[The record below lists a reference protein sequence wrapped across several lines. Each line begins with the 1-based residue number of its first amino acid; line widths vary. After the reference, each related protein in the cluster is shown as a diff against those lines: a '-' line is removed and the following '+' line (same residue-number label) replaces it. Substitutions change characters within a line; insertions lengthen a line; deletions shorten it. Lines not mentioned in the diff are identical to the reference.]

1 MIVWLA
7 SYPKSGNTL
16 TRSILSSYFYS
27 EDGKFKF
34 ENLDKIKQF
43 PLAND
48 FMSLGIDP
56 NNDEE
61 VFKNFINVQNFI
73 NKKKNKINF
82 LKTHSSL
89 CKVHNSNFT
98 DYQNSLGVIYIVRDP
113 RNIVTSMANH
123 YDISLDEA
131 TRIIIDNKKFLDKSP
146 KNCSVFVGSWGFN
159 FNSWKEF
166 QNKNKYILIK
176 YEDLI
181 KNNFIKRGGYRFVWN
196 NKNYSNFDEFLN
208 IFTSRQ
214 RKNIR
219 TERNKILKN
228 NISFSIKDK
237 QNITL
242 DDWKT
247 FYEFYKSTYLERM
260 QAPYLNFSFFE
271 LIHKNKDILQ
281 PVIFFAELNEQ
292 SVAGSLCFQ
301 GKDILYGRHWG
312 ASMMVDSLH
321 FECCYYQG
329 IDYCIKNNI
338 KYFDPGVQGEHKI
351 RRGFEPRLCNS
362 YHYVIKE
369 DFRKAIDSFCIE
381 EYKSIEQ
388 YLMACEKYTPIK
400 KEYRI

>member
-34 ENLDKIKQF
+34 KNLDKIKQF
-43 PLAND
+43 PLASD

-56 NNDEE
+56 KNDEE

-123 YDISLDEA
+123 YDISVDEA
-131 TRIIIDNKKFLDKSP
+131 TGIIIDNKKFLDKSP

-166 QNKNKYILIK
+166 QHKNKYILIK

-181 KNNFIKRGGYRFVWN
+181 NKKKNSIY
-196 NKNYSNFDEFLN
+196 
-208 IFTSRQ
+208 
-214 RKNIR
+214 KNI
-219 TERNKILKN
+219 
-228 NISFSIKDK
+228 
-237 QNITL
+237 
-242 DDWKT
+242 
-247 FYEFYKSTYLERM
+247 
-260 QAPYLNFSFFE
+260 
-271 LIHKNKDILQ
+271 
-281 PVIFFAELNEQ
+281 
-292 SVAGSLCFQ
+292 
-301 GKDILYGRHWG
+301 
-312 ASMMVDSLH
+312 
-321 FECCYYQG
+321 
-329 IDYCIKNNI
+329 
-338 KYFDPGVQGEHKI
+338 
-351 RRGFEPRLCNS
+351 
-362 YHYVIKE
+362 
-369 DFRKAIDSFCIE
+369 
-381 EYKSIEQ
+381 
-388 YLMACEKYTPIK
+388 
-400 KEYRI
+400 

>member
-48 FMSLGIDP
+48 FMSLGINP

-113 RNIVTSMANH
+113 RNVVTSMANH
-123 YDISLDEA
+123 YDISVEEA
-131 TRIIIDNKKFLDKSP
+131 TRIIINNKKFLDKSP

-181 KNNFIKRGGYRFVWN
+181 NKKKTVFIKIFKFFEKLGIKVKLDMVKLNSAIKSTEFEKMKSLEKQEDFEEAPIDKETGKRRAFFNLGPKNDWRRLLDKKTINIIENNF
-196 NKNYSNFDEFLN
+196 
-208 IFTSRQ
+208 
-214 RKNIR
+214 
-219 TERNKILKN
+219 
-228 NISFSIKDK
+228 
-237 QNITL
+237 
-242 DDWKT
+242 
-247 FYEFYKSTYLERM
+247 
-260 QAPYLNFSFFE
+260 
-271 LIHKNKDILQ
+271 
-281 PVIFFAELNEQ
+281 
-292 SVAGSLCFQ
+292 
-301 GKDILYGRHWG
+301 
-312 ASMMVDSLH
+312 
-321 FECCYYQG
+321 
-329 IDYCIKNNI
+329 
-338 KYFDPGVQGEHKI
+338 
-351 RRGFEPRLCNS
+351 
-362 YHYVIKE
+362 
-369 DFRKAIDSFCIE
+369 
-381 EYKSIEQ
+381 
-388 YLMACEKYTPIK
+388 K
-400 KEYRI
+400 KEMLELGYL

>member
-27 EDGKFKF
+27 KDGKFKF

-48 FMSLGIDP
+48 FMSLGINP

-123 YDISLDEA
+123 YDISVDEA
-131 TRIIIDNKKFLDKSP
+131 TEIIIDNKKFLDKSP

-166 QNKNKYILIK
+166 QHKNKYILIK

-181 KNNFIKRGGYRFVWN
+181 NKKKTVFIKIFKFFEKLGIKVKLDMVKLNSAIKSTEFEKMKSLERQKDFEEAPIDKETGKRRAFFNLGPKNDWRRFLDKKTINIIENNF
-196 NKNYSNFDEFLN
+196 
-208 IFTSRQ
+208 
-214 RKNIR
+214 
-219 TERNKILKN
+219 
-228 NISFSIKDK
+228 
-237 QNITL
+237 
-242 DDWKT
+242 
-247 FYEFYKSTYLERM
+247 
-260 QAPYLNFSFFE
+260 
-271 LIHKNKDILQ
+271 
-281 PVIFFAELNEQ
+281 
-292 SVAGSLCFQ
+292 
-301 GKDILYGRHWG
+301 
-312 ASMMVDSLH
+312 
-321 FECCYYQG
+321 
-329 IDYCIKNNI
+329 
-338 KYFDPGVQGEHKI
+338 
-351 RRGFEPRLCNS
+351 
-362 YHYVIKE
+362 
-369 DFRKAIDSFCIE
+369 
-381 EYKSIEQ
+381 
-388 YLMACEKYTPIK
+388 K
-400 KEYRI
+400 KEMLELGYL